1 MLAFADLVAYFD
13 TIGARQVEDE
23 LYSIAEVATR
33 LKISAVKVA
42 RMFEDEPGVIDLGA
56 PEMKHKR
63 RYRILRIPASVVNRV
78 LQKRRI
84 K

>member
-1 MLAFADLVAYFD
+1 M
-13 TIGARQVEDE
+13 EDE
-23 LYSIAEVATR
+23 IYSVAEIAAQ
-33 LKISAVKVA
+33 LKISVDNVT

-56 PEMKHKR
+56 PEKMHKR
-63 RYRILRIPASVVNRV
+63 RYRILRIPASVLNRV

>member
-1 MLAFADLVAYFD
+1 M
-13 TIGARQVEDE
+13 EDE
-23 LYSIAEVATR
+23 LFSVAELATR
-33 LKISAVKVA
+33 LKISADKVT
-42 RMFEDEPGVIDLGA
+42 RMFQDESGVIDLGA
-56 PEMKHKR
+56 RETLHKR

>member
-1 MLAFADLVAYFD
+1 MEEEVFSVA
-13 TIGARQVEDE
+13 E
-23 LYSIAEVATR
+23 LATR
-33 LKISAVKVA
+33 YKISADKVT

-56 PEMKHKR
+56 PEMMHKR

-78 LQKRRI
+78 MQKRRI

>member
-1 MLAFADLVAYFD
+1 M
-13 TIGARQVEDE
+13 EDE
-23 LYSIAEVATR
+23 LYSVAEVATR
-33 LKISAVKVA
+33 LKISADKVT

-56 PEMKHKR
+56 PELTHKR
-63 RYRILRIPASVVNRV
+63 RYRILRIPGSVLNRV

>member
-1 MLAFADLVAYFD
+1 MLAFADLAAYFD
-13 TIGARQVEDE
+13 TIGARQLEDE
-23 LYSIAEVATR
+23 LYTVAEIAAK
-33 LKISAVKVA
+33 LKISADKVT

-56 PEMKHKR
+56 PELMHKR
-63 RYRILRIPASVVNRV
+63 RYRLLRIPGSVLNRI